1 MNIIKKFIKQIPET
15 PGVYKMLDSNG
26 KVLYIG
32 KAYNLQKRVKNYTK
46 ITNHTNRI
54 TCMINQTSN
63 VEFIATCTEVEAL
76 LLEANM
82 IKNLK
87 PQFNILL
94 RDDKFFPYIMITDDH
109 KFPALYKHR
118 GPQIRK
124 GSYFGPFASVDAVE
138 KTVSALQRAFFIRNC
153 NDNIFECRTR
163 PCLLFQI
170 KRCSGPCTGE
180 ISAEKYIKLVNEA
193 KDFLSGYNQ
202 NIKEK
207 IAYEMNQATKIE
219 DFETAIK
226 HRDRIAALSL
236 IQNHS
241 DFNTETTDFFSIY
254 RDKNTACIQTV
265 FFRFGQN
272 RGSNAF
278 FLKTDPQLSN
288 AQIIKSFLTQFY
300 DDKPCPKN
308 ILLSEEVEESKLL
321 EKSFT
326 KKYGHKVKI
335 NVPNR
340 GEKKKIII
348 QALVNAREYHSQKIT
363 TEIFH
368 KQSIKDFAIKFSL
381 KKTPKRIE
389 IYDNSHVMGCS
400 AVGCMVVAGDNGF
413 IKNQYQKFNLNP
425 NDVSTK
431 DDCAMMRFLL
441 ERRFSKLLKNKIN
454 HNIEKNEYSFPSWPD
469 VVIIDGGKG
478 QLSAA
483 YSLLKKLGIEN
494 RFKVISIAKGKQ
506 RNDRQERFFIED
518 GKEIVLSMRDPVLY
532 LMQRL
537 RDEAHRFAITSHRKR
552 RKKLTYSPLDEID
565 GIGKTRKYS
574 LLQSFGTIRM
584 ISRASPETLALTEG
598 ISKKIAD
605 KIYRYFHRN
614 NI

>member
-1 MNIIKKFIKQIPET
+1 
-15 PGVYKMLDSNG
+15 MLDSNG